1 MYNQRT
7 TTVLIPNI
15 LESQCFQQFM
25 HVANHAVLNQIT
37 ELTICRDEHLCG
49 LDGLI
54 RRMNQMSRSKMA
66 SNIASV
72 SSGRQ
77 RKKKTRIFLGM

>member
-1 MYNQRT
+1 
-7 TTVLIPNI
+7 
-15 LESQCFQQFM
+15 M
-25 HVANHAVLNQIT
+25 HVANHAVLYQIT

-72 SSGRQ
+72 SSGHQ
-77 RKKKTRIFLGM
+77 RKKKNYIFFSYVVNEGKGIKQLNMV